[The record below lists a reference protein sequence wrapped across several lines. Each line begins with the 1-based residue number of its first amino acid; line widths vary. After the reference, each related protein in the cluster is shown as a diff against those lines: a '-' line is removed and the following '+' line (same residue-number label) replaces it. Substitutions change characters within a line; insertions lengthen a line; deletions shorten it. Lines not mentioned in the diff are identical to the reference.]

1 MIVPLAAGRKWG
13 QPLNRESEGKTGV
26 GNCQK
31 TKQNN
36 KSSLAIDFYDKKA
49 HPYSLPF

>member
-1 MIVPLAAGRKWG
+1 MIVPPAAGRKWG
-13 QPLNRESEGKTGV
+13 QPLNRESGDNTGV

-36 KSSLAIDFYDKKA
+36 KSSLAIDLYDKKV